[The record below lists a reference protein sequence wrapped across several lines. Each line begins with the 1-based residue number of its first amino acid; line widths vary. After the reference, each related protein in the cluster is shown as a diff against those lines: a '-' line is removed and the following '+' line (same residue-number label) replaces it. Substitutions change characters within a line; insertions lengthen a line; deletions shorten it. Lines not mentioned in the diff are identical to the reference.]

1 MIWLLNDVLTPA
13 ESGNILSVY
22 TEHRFHCGSDSNPRE
37 GVKKSSVLNYDDP
50 DYKRC
55 MQTLYTPLQKALSD
69 FLIRRSGQP
78 YFVWYKTGG
87 FYKWHLDAFPIAGIA
102 PHFSFT
108 VALNDPDEY
117 EGGELVIRVGN
128 TEHEFKPPKGSV
140 ILYNTGLWH
149 KVNEVTAGN
158 RKVSIGWAESYIKES
173 AMRQNIIDLKHAIND
188 VADDISH
195 EQLEKLESARMNMI
209 REFVDRA

>member
-37 GVKKSSVLNYDDP
+37 GVKKSSVFNYDDP

-55 MQTLYTPLQKALSD
+55 MQTLYTPLQKGLSD

-87 FYKWHLDAFPIAGIA
+87 FYNWHLDAFPIAGIA
-102 PHFSFT
+102 PHFSYT

-149 KVNEVTAGN
+149 KVNEVTAGD
-158 RKVSIGWAESYIKES
+158 RKVAIGWAESYIKES
-173 AMRQNIIDLKHAIND
+173 AIRQNIIELKLAIND
-188 VADDISH
+188 VANDVSH

-209 REFVDRA
+209 REFVDRP

>member
-22 TEHRFHCGSDSNPRE
+22 TEHRFHCGSDSNRRAN
-37 GVKKSSVLNYDDP
+37 VKKSLALNYDDP

-55 MQTLYTPLQKALSD
+55 TETLYVPLQKALSD
-69 FLIRRSGQP
+69 YLIRRSGQP
-78 YFVWYKTGG
+78 YFSWYKTGG
-87 FYKWHLDAFPIAGIA
+87 FYDWHLDAFPIAGIA
-102 PHFSFT
+102 PHFSYT

-128 TEHEFKPPKGSV
+128 TESSFKPPKGSA

-149 KVNEVTAGN
+149 KVNEVTSGD
-158 RKVSIGWAESYIKES
+158 RKVAIGWAESYIKES
-173 AMRQNIIDLKHAIND
+173 AIRQNIIDLKLAIND
-188 VADDISH
+188 VADDITH
-195 EQLEKLESARMNMI
+195 AQLEKLESARINMI
-209 REFVDRA
+209 REFVDRP